1 MSKGFGNQDR
11 KKLQNNPGHTPL
23 KQHQKKGTALKSP
36 LANFSISQTSWE
48 RDWLPEYLWI
58 ASLRDVVPT
67 DKLYQPYYAF
77 MEAIG
82 EFLED
87 QQQIIGLV
95 SDFAALAPYRDRLLA
110 KYGELIEQLFLR
122 PFGRIL
128 AFYPNSPVSWLVN
141 QEFIER
147 GGHLDP
153 EVEIPRIRSLV
164 TDLID
169 GRGELAT
176 AVRMLSFGQ
185 VVKSGKICFPPGLP
199 IIELSSKYP
208 SQCSHDECKK
218 VETFVRATL
227 GGILST
233 EKKYESKEWSKY
245 FWRHNYDLAIC
256 RPVLLPISG
265 AKPASENDI
274 NQAVSV
280 IKTNAKAAR
289 AYLEN
294 LAIQLQY
301 DLYTPERQ
309 EVLSGLFARCIRLFL
324 LIMENPPLWARDTA
338 GIMLRCLVE
347 TTITF
352 CYLTEHGTEDE
363 FESFR
368 EYGEGQKKL
377 LMLQLQDN
385 HPDSMTLEGRD
396 ASDIS
401 KELGGFSAEILQIEL
416 GHWSKKNVRQLA
428 STAGLE
434 RYYRLV
440 FTPTSADIHGTW
452 TSLKDSNLGVCAEP
466 LHRFHQI
473 PTYAEPPLYLSTLQ
487 AAHDLLEKAYEA
499 GVRALG
505 FPPILELLSILPK
518 DTHEV
523 GVTEQI

>member
-1 MSKGFGNQDR
+1 MGKGFGNQDK

-23 KQHQKKGTALKSP
+23 KQHQKKGTAHKSP
-36 LANFSISQTSWE
+36 LANFPISQISWE

-67 DKLYQPYYAF
+67 DKLHQPYYAF

-82 EFLED
+82 EFLEGE
-87 QQQIIGLV
+87 QLIIGLV
-95 SDFAALAPYRDRLLA
+95 SDFAALAPHRDRLLA
-110 KYGELIEQLFLR
+110 KHGELIEQLFLR

-128 AFYPNSPVSWLVN
+128 AFYPNSPASWLVN

-164 TDLID
+164 TDLVD

-176 AVRMLSFGQ
+176 AARMASFGQ
-185 VVKSGKICFPPGLP
+185 VVNSGKIRFPRGLP
-199 IIELSSKYP
+199 IIDLLPKYP
-208 SQCSHDECKK
+208 SQCSNDECKQ
-218 VETFVRATL
+218 VEGFVRASL
-227 GGILST
+227 GSILST
-233 EKKYESKEWSKY
+233 ESKYESQEWSKY

-256 RPVLLPISG
+256 QPVLLGIRG
-265 AKPASENDI
+265 AKPASQNDI
-274 NQAVSV
+274 NQVVSV
-280 IKTNAKAAR
+280 IETNAKAAK

-294 LAIQLQY
+294 LAMQLQY
-301 DLYTPERQ
+301 DLYAPERH

-324 LIMENPPLWARDTA
+324 LIMENPALWARDTA

-352 CYLTEHGTEDE
+352 CYLAEHGTEDE

-368 EYGEGQKKL
+368 QYGEGQKKL

-401 KELGGFSAEILQIEL
+401 GELGGFSAEILQIEL
-416 GHWSKKNVRQLA
+416 GHWAKKDARQLA
-428 STAGLE
+428 YTAGLE

-452 TSLKDSNLGVCAEP
+452 ASLKDSNLGVCAEP

-473 PTYAEPPLYLSTLQ
+473 PTYAEPPLYLPTLQ
-487 AAHDLLEKAYEA
+487 AAHDLLDKAYEA

-505 FPPILELLSILPK
+505 FPSTLKLLSLLPN
-518 DTHEV
+518 DTDDV

>member
-23 KQHQKKGTALKSP
+23 KQHQKKGTALKSQ
-36 LANFSISQTSWE
+36 LANLPISETNWE

-67 DKLYQPYYAF
+67 DKLYEPYYAF

-82 EFLED
+82 EFLEGE
-87 QQQIIGLV
+87 QLIIGLV
-95 SDFAALAPYRDRLLA
+95 SDFAALAPHRDRLLA
-110 KYGELIEQLFLR
+110 KHGELIEQLFLR

-128 AFYPNSPVSWLVN
+128 ACYPNSPASWLVN

-147 GGHLDP
+147 GGHLDR

-164 TDLID
+164 TDLVD

-176 AVRMLSFGQ
+176 AARMASFGQ
-185 VVKSGKICFPPGLP
+185 VVKSGKVRFPRGLP
-199 IIELSSKYP
+199 IVDLLPKYP
-208 SQCSHDECKK
+208 NQCSHDECKQ
-218 VETFVRATL
+218 VEGFVRASL
-227 GGILST
+227 GSILST
-233 EKKYESKEWSKY
+233 ESKYESKEWSKY
-245 FWRHNYDLAIC
+245 FWRHNYDLATC
-256 RPVLLPISG
+256 QPVLLGIRG

-280 IKTNAKAAR
+280 IETNVKAAR

-294 LAIQLQY
+294 LAMQLQY
-301 DLYTPERQ
+301 DLYAPERQ

-324 LIMENPPLWARDTA
+324 LIMENPALWARDTA

-352 CYLTEHGTEDE
+352 CYLAEHGTEDE

-368 EYGEGQKKL
+368 QYGEAQKKL

-416 GHWSKKNVRQLA
+416 GHWAKKDARQLA
-428 STAGLE
+428 YTAGLE

-473 PTYAEPPLYLSTLQ
+473 PTYAEPPLYLYTLQ

-505 FPPILELLSILPK
+505 FPPTLELLSLLPN
-518 DTHEV
+518 DTDDV